1 MDGKPDLTTL
11 NDLQATG
18 EVLNDVT
25 VGLYDVVMDTG
36 PGYNS
41 KRMEAVEAMMPMMAQ
56 SEIFQVAGDLLFR
69 NMDFPGADVIA
80 DRLAAMNPL
89 AKIDEKSPIPPQVQM
104 KMMQLQKMVEDQQQQ
119 MQMMGLDIK
128 YGMTKEGV
136 RQEGET
142 RRELIKGI
150 ARAHNTETNAEVK
163 VNDQNTR
170 SITSQNKTEIEAIV
184 KLLLA
189 NMSPGDLVQK
199 IDQMNAEQY
208 AYSEVAAQDIHQ
220 GSSPF
225 IGQMDMASG
234 LGGQMPQQQQPQ
246 MAPEMQPQQQQQMG
260 MPQ

>member
-1 MDGKPDLTTL
+1 
-11 NDLQATG
+11 
-18 EVLNDVT
+18 
-25 VGLYDVVMDTG
+25 
-36 PGYNS
+36 
-41 KRMEAVEAMMPMMAQ
+41 
-56 SEIFQVAGDLLFR
+56 
-69 NMDFPGADVIA
+69 
-80 DRLAAMNPL
+80 
-89 AKIDEKSPIPPQVQM
+89 M
-104 KMMQLQKMVEDQQQQ
+104 KLMQLQKMVQDQQQQ
-119 MQMMGLDIK
+119 MAAMGLDIK
-128 YGMTKEGV
+128 YGMSKEGV

-150 ARAHNTETNAEVK
+150 AKAHNTETIAEVK

-208 AYSEVAAQDIHQ
+208 AFSEVAAQDIHQ

-234 LGGQMPQQQQPQ
+234 LGGQMPQQQPQMQPQ
-246 MAPEMQPQQQQQMG
+246 MAPEQPMG